1 MAEALKPFNTLVYA
15 LTAALWDLAG
25 EGSKAIARQV
35 GRELYERLI
44 KEHADLSSLE
54 RALESTCKAY
64 VDKLKVCEDASFTL
78 KGDLIEVKISR
89 PIIAEALKMLTEKG
103 IPPVFCPYANLLV
116 AMLEDVT
123 GSSYDIK
130 SIERVSEH
138 ETLIVL
144 EKVA

>member
-64 VDKLKVCEDASFTL
+64 VDKLKVCEM
-78 KGDLIEVKISR
+78 R
-89 PIIAEALKMLTEKG
+89 AL
-103 IPPVFCPYANLLV
+103 P
-116 AMLEDVT
+116 
-123 GSSYDIK
+123 
-130 SIERVSEH
+130 
-138 ETLIVL
+138 
-144 EKVA
+144 